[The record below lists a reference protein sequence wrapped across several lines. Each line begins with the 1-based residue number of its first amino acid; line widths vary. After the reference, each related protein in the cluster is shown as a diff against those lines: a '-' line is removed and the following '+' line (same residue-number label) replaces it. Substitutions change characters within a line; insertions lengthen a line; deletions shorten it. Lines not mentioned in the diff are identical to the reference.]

1 MQTGEFVAAFRE
13 AFGPVPELP
22 LLFRYTDEPLRPAAK
37 AGGCFF
43 KALAEAR
50 DGRPVG
56 LNASNIGCGGG
67 KFYTGFSPMPEFVPQ
82 FVSLKERY
90 KQTPEMV
97 LDFIAAL
104 DLRPGPKAWL
114 EFVRVD
120 AAGTFDGAE
129 GVLFFATPDVLAGL
143 VTWAGFDNDAPDAVA
158 APFGSG
164 CSTVVSQ
171 AVRENRNGGHRCFLG
186 LFHPSVRP
194 WVGADEL
201 CFVIPMSRFA
211 GMCGTMR
218 ASCLFGTHAWDC
230 GRRRAWCCPYRGD
243 RGVGESGIRGA
254 CCGRHFDGGVG
265 RGHVCLGASRTLQ
278 GVDVYARQV

>member
-164 CSTVVSQ
+164 CSTVVS
-171 AVRENRNGGHRCFLG
+171 
-186 LFHPSVRP
+186 
-194 WVGADEL
+194 
-201 CFVIPMSRFA
+201 
-211 GMCGTMR
+211 
-218 ASCLFGTHAWDC
+218 
-230 GRRRAWCCPYRGD
+230 
-243 RGVGESGIRGA
+243 
-254 CCGRHFDGGVG
+254 
-265 RGHVCLGASRTLQ
+265 
-278 GVDVYARQV
+278 

>member
-114 EFVRVD
+114 EFV
-120 AAGTFDGAE
+120 
-129 GVLFFATPDVLAGL
+129 
-143 VTWAGFDNDAPDAVA
+143 TWAGFDNDAPDAVA

-218 ASCLFGTHAWDC
+218 ASCLFGTHAWDKV
-230 GRRRAWCCPYRGD
+230 RER
-243 RGVGESGIRGA
+243 INKMN
-254 CCGRHFDGGVG
+254 
-265 RGHVCLGASRTLQ
+265 L
-278 GVDVYARQV
+278 

>member
-164 CSTVVSQ
+164 SVSYTHLDVYKRPRYSR
-171 AVRENRNGGHRCFLG
+171 AVDL
-186 LFHPSVRP
+186 
-194 WVGADEL
+194 
-201 CFVIPMSRFA
+201 
-211 GMCGTMR
+211 R
-218 ASCLFGTHAWDC
+218 ACETPPDH
-230 GRRRAWCCPYRGD
+230 GRRLFRFHA
-243 RGVGESGIRGA
+243 
-254 CCGRHFDGGVG
+254 GGG
-265 RGHVCLGASRTLQ
+265 CHL
-278 GVDVYARQV
+278 

>member
-1 MQTGEFVAAFRE
+1 M
-13 AFGPVPELP
+13 PELP
-22 LLFRYTDEPLRPAAK
+22 LLFRYTDEPLRPVEK
-37 AGGCFF
+37 VGGCFSRCWPRRG
-43 KALAEAR
+43 AGSPWGSTPRISVAGA
-50 DGRPVG
+50 
-56 LNASNIGCGGG
+56 ASSIRVSAPCRNS
-67 KFYTGFSPMPEFVPQ
+67 FPQ
-82 FVSLKERY
+82 FVSLRERY

-97 LDFIAAL
+97 LEFIVAL
-104 DLRPGPKAWL
+104 DLRPAPKAWI

-120 AAGTFDGAE
+120 AAGTFEGAE

-186 LFHPSVRP
+186 LFDPSVRP

-218 ASCLFGTHAWDC
+218 ASCLFGTHAWDKV
-230 GRRRAWCCPYRGD
+230 RERINN
-243 RGVGESGIRGA
+243 VN
-254 CCGRHFDGGVG
+254 
-265 RGHVCLGASRTLQ
+265 L
-278 GVDVYARQV
+278 

>member
-120 AAGTFDGAE
+120 AA
-129 GVLFFATPDVLAGL
+129 
-143 VTWAGFDNDAPDAVA
+143 
-158 APFGSG
+158 PFGSG

-171 AVRENRNGGHRCFLG
+171 AVRENRNGGRRCFLG
-186 LFHPSVRP
+186 LFDPSVRP

-218 ASCLFGTHAWDC
+218 ASCLFGTHAWDKV
-230 GRRRAWCCPYRGD
+230 RER
-243 RGVGESGIRGA
+243 INKMN
-254 CCGRHFDGGVG
+254 
-265 RGHVCLGASRTLQ
+265 L
-278 GVDVYARQV
+278 

>member
-120 AAGTFDGAE
+120 AAGTFGGRRAILRYARRLGGARDM
-129 GVLFFATPDVLAGL
+129 GRVRQRRP
-143 VTWAGFDNDAPDAVA
+143 
-158 APFGSG
+158 G
-164 CSTVVSQ
+164 CRCG
-171 AVRENRNGGHRCFLG
+171 AVRLG
-186 LFHPSVRP
+186 
-194 WVGADEL
+194 
-201 CFVIPMSRFA
+201 MQ
-211 GMCGTMR
+211 
-218 ASCLFGTHAWDC
+218 
-230 GRRRAWCCPYRGD
+230 YRG
-243 RGVGESGIRGA
+243 VA
-254 CCGRHFDGGVG
+254 GRAGKP
-265 RGHVCLGASRTLQ
+265 
-278 GVDVYARQV
+278 

>member
-143 VTWAGFDNDAPDAVA
+143 VTWAGFDNDAPDADAIAGDCTRRVRISIPSSFSLRTVIRRIA
-158 APFGSG
+158 CSSGSF
-164 CSTVVSQ
+164 S
-171 AVRENRNGGHRCFLG
+171 AR
-186 LFHPSVRP
+186 
-194 WVGADEL
+194 
-201 CFVIPMSRFA
+201 SRTA
-211 GMCGTMR
+211 GMNG
-218 ASCLFGTHAWDC
+218 CLSKKKDF
-230 GRRRAWCCPYRGD
+230 Y
-243 RGVGESGIRGA
+243 
-254 CCGRHFDGGVG
+254 
-265 RGHVCLGASRTLQ
+265 CLKAKPL
-278 GVDVYARQV
+278 

>member
-1 MQTGEFVAAFRE
+1 MDAKEFASAYGEAFRP
-13 AFGPVPELP
+13 AAGLP
-22 LLFRYTDEPLRPAAK
+22 LLFWYSDGPVRAVPKVE
-37 AGGCFF
+37 GCFF

-50 DGRPVG
+50 EGSAVS
-56 LNASNIGCGGG
+56 LNAANIGCGGG
-67 KFYTGFSPMPEFVPQ
+67 KFYTGFAPMPPFVPA
-82 FVSLKERY
+82 FVSQKEHY

-218 ASCLFGTHAWDC
+218 ASCLFGTHAWDKV
-230 GRRRAWCCPYRGD
+230 RER
-243 RGVGESGIRGA
+243 INKMN
-254 CCGRHFDGGVG
+254 
-265 RGHVCLGASRTLQ
+265 L
-278 GVDVYARQV
+278 

>member
-114 EFVRVD
+114 ARRLGGARDMGRVRQRR
-120 AAGTFDGAE
+120 
-129 GVLFFATPDVLAGL
+129 P
-143 VTWAGFDNDAPDAVA
+143 
-158 APFGSG
+158 G
-164 CSTVVSQ
+164 CRCG
-171 AVRENRNGGHRCFLG
+171 AVRLG
-186 LFHPSVRP
+186 
-194 WVGADEL
+194 
-201 CFVIPMSRFA
+201 MQ
-211 GMCGTMR
+211 
-218 ASCLFGTHAWDC
+218 
-230 GRRRAWCCPYRGD
+230 YRG
-243 RGVGESGIRGA
+243 VA
-254 CCGRHFDGGVG
+254 GRAGKP
-265 RGHVCLGASRTLQ
+265 
-278 GVDVYARQV
+278 

>member
-1 MQTGEFVAAFRE
+1 MQTGEFIAAFRE

-22 LLFRYTDEPLRPAAK
+22 LLFRYTDEPLRPVEK
-37 AGGCFF
+37 VGGCFF
-43 KALAEAR
+43 KVLAQAR
-50 DGRPVG
+50 GGQPVG

-82 FVSLKERY
+82 FVSLRERY

-97 LDFIAAL
+97 LEFIAAL
-104 DLRPGPKAWL
+104 DLRPAPKAWI

-120 AAGTFDGAE
+120 AAGTFEGAE

-171 AVRENRNGGHRCFLG
+171 A
-186 LFHPSVRP
+186 
-194 WVGADEL
+194 
-201 CFVIPMSRFA
+201 
-211 GMCGTMR
+211 
-218 ASCLFGTHAWDC
+218 
-230 GRRRAWCCPYRGD
+230 
-243 RGVGESGIRGA
+243 
-254 CCGRHFDGGVG
+254 
-265 RGHVCLGASRTLQ
+265 
-278 GVDVYARQV
+278 

>member
-13 AFGPVPELP
+13 AFGRCRSCPCCFAIRTNRCAPPQRRAGVFSRRWPRRVTGGP
-22 LLFRYTDEPLRPAAK
+22 WGSTPRISVAGAASSIRVSAPCRNSSRSSSRSRSVISRRPKWCWTSSLR
-37 AGGCFF
+37 
-43 KALAEAR
+43 
-50 DGRPVG
+50 
-56 LNASNIGCGGG
+56 STCG
-67 KFYTGFSPMPEFVPQ
+67 
-82 FVSLKERY
+82 
-90 KQTPEMV
+90 
-97 LDFIAAL
+97 
-104 DLRPGPKAWL
+104 PGPKAWL

-218 ASCLFGTHAWDC
+218 ASCLFGTHAWDKV
-230 GRRRAWCCPYRGD
+230 RER
-243 RGVGESGIRGA
+243 INKMN
-254 CCGRHFDGGVG
+254 
-265 RGHVCLGASRTLQ
+265 L
-278 GVDVYARQV
+278 